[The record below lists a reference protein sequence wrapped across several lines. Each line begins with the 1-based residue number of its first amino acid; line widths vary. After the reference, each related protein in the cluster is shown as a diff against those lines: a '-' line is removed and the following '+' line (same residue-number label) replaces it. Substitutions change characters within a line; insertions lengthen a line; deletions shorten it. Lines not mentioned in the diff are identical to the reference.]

1 MVVDLV
7 AALVFM
13 KFAVVHIEDIACF
26 QPGTKINEKYAVA
39 LVKWEVPVW
48 SPAMNFILGM

>member
-13 KFAVVHIEDIACF
+13 EFAVVHIEDIACF
-26 QPGTKINEKYAVA
+26 QPGAKIDEKYAVA
-39 LVKWEVPVW
+39 WVTW
-48 SPAMNFILGM
+48 